1 MQYDLGSRDI
11 AFISLIKEVRS
22 LTLGLADVKED
33 EYTMVPIQGSGT
45 FGVEAA
51 VSTAVPRNGALLVVA
66 NGAYGQRI
74 EKMCKAQGI
83 NHKTLLYHDD
93 TPPNPNDITKALN
106 ERKDITHVAMVHS
119 ETTSGIINDIHSIGK
134 LVHKMGR
141 LFIVDAMSS
150 FGAIPIDFKSAHI
163 DYLVTSANKC
173 IQGVPGFAI
182 IIARRSTLE
191 AAKGNARVLSLDVW
205 DQNRGL
211 DGDGQFRFT
220 PPTHPMLAFRQALRE
235 LEEEGGVLGRQKRY
249 TQNHDIVDTGMTKM
263 GFKPYLRPE
272 LRGCIISTYKY
283 PNDPNWSFQQ
293 FYSALN
299 DIDLVIYPGKVTNMD
314 CFRIGHIG
322 HLFPRD
328 CERLL
333 EGVRLVCQRL
343 NINPKK

>member
-182 IIARRSTLE
+182 IIARRSTLKLPR
-191 AAKGNARVLSLDVW
+191 A
-205 DQNRGL
+205 
-211 DGDGQFRFT
+211 
-220 PPTHPMLAFRQALRE
+220 MRE
-235 LEEEGGVLGRQKRY
+235 
-249 TQNHDIVDTGMTKM
+249 
-263 GFKPYLRPE
+263 F
-272 LRGCIISTYKY
+272 
-283 PNDPNWSFQQ
+283 
-293 FYSALN
+293 
-299 DIDLVIYPGKVTNMD
+299 
-314 CFRIGHIG
+314 
-322 HLFPRD
+322 
-328 CERLL
+328 
-333 EGVRLVCQRL
+333 
-343 NINPKK
+343 